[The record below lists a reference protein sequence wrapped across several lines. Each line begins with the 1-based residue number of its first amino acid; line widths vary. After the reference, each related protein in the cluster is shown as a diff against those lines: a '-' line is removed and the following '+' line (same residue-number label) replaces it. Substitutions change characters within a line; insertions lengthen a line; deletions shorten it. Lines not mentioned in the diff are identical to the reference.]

1 MTSLSKKWR
10 ATLALGGVIAG
21 LYGALIVQPLK
32 NEPLL
37 ALCYGLSA
45 LLLAVS
51 VGLPAPERRLPADTT
66 FSQWPRWKWILA
78 AAGLLL
84 AALLLVASFSGFAH
98 SPEPTPGAWM
108 LFLGSL
114 GVLTVGF
121 FPLSSRSRR
130 ERPRGWELA
139 ALAVVFALAALLRLH
154 RLDSYP
160 YGVWFDEAQNSLV
173 ADQILTNPAYRP
185 VFVSG
190 FSQMPALL
198 FYLYAIALQVI
209 GPSVLAVRAVVTL
222 AGLLSVVAVWGLAR
236 HLFGPT
242 AGIAAA
248 GLLAVCRWHVNFSR
262 FGIANIFASLFAPLA
277 LLLFFRSQNRRSPR
291 EAVLAGLAV
300 GLGMQTYYV
309 MLGIALLLAVVFLQR
324 VLAGYWR
331 GVGALGLA
339 GVTALSA
346 AFAYAPV
353 FQYSRRNPQ
362 QFSERLKT
370 VSIIPANSA
379 GELARLLVTP
389 SAERKAFLQKLGSNL
404 AKHLRMFHIAGDRNG
419 RHNLSGAPM
428 LDPILGW
435 LFAVGVLWSLVRI
448 ADSRMTL
455 LLLWLAGMLAAGFL
469 SLDFEAP
476 QGARAFGCTAA
487 IALLAALPLQRLTD
501 WTWASAAVGGRV
513 LAVAAVATAVAA
525 SAAHTWDVF
534 FEQQP
539 YDFAS
544 WISFS
549 AQETRIAEVVRD
561 EVDRAGEA
569 ADVYVPR
576 TLLGLPTET
585 FLLGHP
591 LNALP
596 FQAGWTLPLPRT
608 GHKAILF
615 LSSEEARAIPLVQRY
630 YPRSRIEAFGP
641 PRPDGTIGEPTVL
654 WIVRVAPS
662 DIEALGNRGVDF
674 ASPRAKALPPP
685 GMIHDPTR

>member
-1 MTSLSKKWR
+1 LPKKWR
-10 ATLALGGVIAG
+10 AALALGGVIAG
-21 LYGALIVQPLK
+21 LCGAFVAQPLK

-45 LLLAVS
+45 LLLAVG
-51 VGLPAPERRLPADTT
+51 VGLPAKESRPPADATVGP
-66 FSQWPRWKWILA
+66 WPRWKWILA

-84 AALLLVASFSGFAH
+84 AALLLVASLSGFAQ

-114 GVLTVGF
+114 GVLTVSF
-121 FPLSSRSRR
+121 FPLGSRSRG

-139 ALAVVFALAALLRLH
+139 ALAAVLALAALLRLH

-173 ADQILTNPAYRP
+173 ADQILHNPAYRP

-190 FSQMPALL
+190 LSQMPALL
-198 FYLYAIALQVI
+198 FYLYAIALHVI
-209 GPSVLAVRAVVTL
+209 GPSVLAVRAVATL
-222 AGLLSVVAVWGLAR
+222 AGLLSVAAVWGLAR

-248 GLLAVCRWHVNFSR
+248 GLLAACRWHVNFSR
-262 FGIANIFASLFAPLA
+262 FGMAMIFASLFAPLA

-324 VLAGYWR
+324 FFAGYWT

-346 AFAYAPV
+346 AFAWAPL
-353 FQYSRRNPQ
+353 FQYSRRYPQ
-362 QFSERLKT
+362 QFSERLRT
-370 VSIIPANSA
+370 VSIVPANSA
-379 GELARLLVTP
+379 GELLRLLAKP
-389 SAERKAFLQKLGSNL
+389 SAARRAFLQKLRSNV

-455 LLLWLAGMLAAGFL
+455 LLLWLAGMLAAGIL

-487 IALLAALPLQRLTD
+487 IALLAALPLQRITR
-501 WTWASAAVGGRV
+501 WTRAAAGAGGRV
-513 LAVAAVATAVAA
+513 LAAAVLAAAVAACAV
-525 SAAHTWDVF
+525 HTWDVF

-539 YDFAS
+539 YDFVS
-544 WISFS
+544 WMAFS
-549 AQETRIAEVVRD
+549 PQETRISEVVRD
-561 EVDRAGEA
+561 EVDRPGEA
-569 ADVYVPR
+569 ADVYVPSA
-576 TLLGLPTET
+576 LLGFPTET

-591 LNALP
+591 LTARP
-596 FQAGWTLPLPRT
+596 FQAGRTLPLPRT
-608 GHKAILF
+608 GRKAILF
-615 LSSEEARAIPLVQRY
+615 IDSEDAVPLVQRY
-630 YPRSRIEAFGP
+630 YPESRIEAFGP
-641 PRPDGTIGEPTVL
+641 PRPDGAIGEPTVL

-662 DIEALGNRGVDF
+662 DIEALGNRGGDAV
-674 ASPRAKALPPP
+674 APRNRA
-685 GMIHDPTR
+685 R